1 MSWSW
6 LESWSRLQLVPA
18 VGGGIA
24 TLGVLIVLVG
34 SVICFGRIYCSVIC
48 PLGILQWLFRYVV
61 TLTPF
66 RKVAKRPLPRPL
78 LVSTKTLWAIRLGFL
93 ALFLASFSF
102 GIAAWLAP
110 YGIFGRTAMAFFG
123 DVEFPLPAKALIG
136 AQMAFILLA
145 TLWRSRFW
153 CNTVCPVGTLL
164 GLFSRF
170 AIARVRIDKSKCV
183 NCNLCV
189 RACQNGCISPDK
201 DKTVDHS
208 RCVTCFGCARVCK
221 KGALTWR

>member
-1 MSWSW
+1 MSWTW
-6 LESWSRLQLVPA
+6 LEIWSKIQLVPA
-18 VGGGIA
+18 IGAGSV
-24 TLGVLIVLVG
+24 IVLVAIAA
-34 SVICFGRIYCSVIC
+34 SVALFGRLYCSVVC
-48 PLGILQWLFRYVV
+48 PLGILQWLFRYAV

-78 LVSTKTLWAIRLGFL
+78 AVSAKTLWTIRLGFL
-93 ALFLASFSF
+93 ALFVVSASF
-102 GIAAWLAP
+102 GLVAWLAP

-123 DVEFPLPAKALIG
+123 DGEFPLFAKVLIAG
-136 AQMAFILLA
+136 QLAFILLA

-170 AIARVRIDKSKCV
+170 AIIRVRIDRSKCV

-201 DKTVDHS
+201 DKSVDHS

>member
-6 LESWSRLQLVPA
+6 LEIWSKIQLVPA
-18 VGGGIA
+18 IGADSVI
-24 TLGVLIVLVG
+24 VLIAIAA
-34 SVICFGRIYCSVIC
+34 SVALFGRLYCTVIC
-48 PLGILQWLFRYVV
+48 PLGILQWLFRNVV

-78 LVSTKTLWAIRLGFL
+78 VVSKKVLWTIRLGFL
-93 ALFLASFSF
+93 VLFVVSAAF
-102 GIAAWLAP
+102 GLVAWLAP
-110 YGIFGRTAMAFFG
+110 YGIFGRTAMAFFS
-123 DVEFPLPAKALIG
+123 DVEFPLLAKVLIG
-136 AQMAFILLA
+136 AQIAFILLA

-164 GLFSRF
+164 GLCSRF
-170 AIARVRIDKSKCV
+170 AMVRVRIDKSKCV

-189 RACQNGCISPDK
+189 RACQNGCISPDQ

>member
-1 MSWSW
+1 MNWTW
-6 LESWSRLQLVPA
+6 LEIWSKIQLVPA
-18 VGGGIA
+18 IGAGSVV
-24 TLGVLIVLVG
+24 VLIAIAA
-34 SVICFGRIYCSVIC
+34 SVALFGRLYCSVVC

-66 RKVAKRPLPRPL
+66 RKPAKRPLPRPL
-78 LVSTKTLWAIRLGFL
+78 AVSTKALWTIRLGFL
-93 ALFLASFSF
+93 ALFVVSASF
-102 GIAAWLAP
+102 GLVAWLAP

-123 DVEFPLPAKALIG
+123 DGEFPLLAKVLIG
-136 AQMAFILLA
+136 AQIAFILLA

-170 AIARVRIDKSKCV
+170 AIVRVRIDKSKCV
-183 NCNLCV
+183 NCNLCA

-201 DKTVDHS
+201 DKSVDHS

>member
-1 MSWSW
+1 MSWTW
-6 LESWSRLQLVPA
+6 LEIWSKIQLVPA
-18 VGGGIA
+18 IGAGSV
-24 TLGVLIVLVG
+24 IVLVAIAA
-34 SVICFGRIYCSVIC
+34 SVALFGRLYCSVVC

-78 LVSTKTLWAIRLGFL
+78 AVSTKALWTIRLGFL
-93 ALFLASFSF
+93 ALFVMSASF
-102 GIAAWLAP
+102 GLIAWLAP

-123 DVEFPLPAKALIG
+123 DGEFPLLAKVLIAG
-136 AQMAFILLA
+136 QLAFILLA

-170 AIARVRIDKSKCV
+170 AIVRVRIDRSKCV